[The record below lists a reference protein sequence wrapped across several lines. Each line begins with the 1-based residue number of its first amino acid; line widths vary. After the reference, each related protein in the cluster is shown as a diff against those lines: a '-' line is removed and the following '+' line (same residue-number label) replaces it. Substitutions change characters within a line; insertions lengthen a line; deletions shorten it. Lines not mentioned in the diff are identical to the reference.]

1 MELVSIE
8 ENKNNLV
15 NKHQELVRNAR
26 YSLSNLGIKIV
37 SVLISMVKVSD
48 EDFKEYLIKV
58 SDFKEL
64 IGSTSKNT
72 YEYVDV
78 MTDEL
83 MKKPFKI
90 GDEKFNWVYYA
101 KYKEGESAVILKIA
115 PELKPYL
122 LALKNNFLQ
131 YNIANILA
139 LKSAYVIRLYELC
152 KDHFAEGTRYK
163 KDLKSVV
170 FDMKI
175 DRLRELF
182 EIPES
187 YQYSSHIKKHIL
199 NKAVEQFKE
208 KTDIQISY
216 AEQKIGRKVD
226 RIIITVRSNDKGSN
240 DFLAERK
247 VFISYMRKNY
257 VNADVLEAKDKNT
270 GRVIKVSVAPD
281 GKLYDKRGGEF
292 DKERSNEMWD
302 TLFEMAKNDTLYCL
316 KQGSL
321 FEQPEQPEQAQ
332 KKPEQPQPLNPKSK
346 SHGVT
351 IHDLAFSDVEEI
363 GEQFLA
369 SKSELEHEFR
379 LFKNYSLSKNKLST
393 RKRWAPLF
401 MNWLLNGK
409 KFVLSPAYDD
419 MVEDENFVEPKDDSY
434 ASLNNFDIDE
444 EANF

>member
-8 ENKNNLV
+8 DNNNNMV
-15 NKHQELVRNAR
+15 VKHQELVHNAR
-26 YSLSNLGIKIV
+26 YRLGSTALKTLSI
-37 SVLISMVKVSD
+37 LISMIKVSD
-48 EDFKEYLIKV
+48 TEFTEYAIKL

-64 IGSTSKNT
+64 TGANSKEVFKYVDKMTNDLMSNPFWIGSR
-72 YEYVDV
+72 
-78 MTDEL
+78 
-83 MKKPFKI
+83 
-90 GDEKFNWVYYA
+90 KFNWVTVAEYI
-101 KYKEGESAVILKIA
+101 EGQGVVKFEIHRHLM
-115 PELKPYL
+115 PYL
-122 LALKNNFLQ
+122 LGLKENFLQ
-131 YNIANILA
+131 YNVVNILP
-139 LKSAYVIRLYELC
+139 LKSEYVIRLYELC

-170 FDMKI
+170 FDMKVE
-175 DRLRELF
+175 RLRELF

-199 NKAVEQFKE
+199 NKAVEQFKA

-216 AEQKIGRKVD
+216 TEQKIGRKVD
-226 RIIITVRSNDKGSN
+226 RIIITVKSNDKGSN
-240 DFLAERK
+240 DYLRERK
-247 VFISYMRKNY
+247 VFISYMRANF
-257 VNADVLEAKDKNT
+257 VNADVLEAKDKDT

-292 DKERSNEMWD
+292 DKERSNGMWD
-302 TLFEMAKNDTLYCL
+302 TLFDMAQNDKLFCL
-316 KQGSL
+316 KQGNL
-321 FEQPEQPEQAQ
+321 FEQPEQPEQ
-332 KKPEQPQPLNPKSK
+332 KPEQPQPLKPKPQ

-393 RKRWAPLF
+393 TKRWTPLF

-409 KFVLSPAYDD
+409 KFPTSPAYDD
-419 MVEDENFVEPKDDSY
+419 MVEDENFVEPKKNSH
-434 ASLNNFDIDE
+434 ASLYDFDIDE
-444 EANF
+444 EADF

>member
-8 ENKNNLV
+8 DNKNNIV

-26 YSLSNLGIKIV
+26 YSLSNLGIKVV
-37 SVLISMVKVSD
+37 SVLISMIRVSD

-101 KYKEGESAVILKIA
+101 KYKEGESAVVLKIA

-131 YNIANILA
+131 YNIVNILA

-152 KDHFAEGTRYK
+152 KDHLAEGTRYK
-163 KDLKSVV
+163 DSNKNVL

-199 NKAVEQFKE
+199 DKAVEQFKA
-208 KTDIQISY
+208 KTDIQITY
-216 AEQKIGRKVD
+216 TEQKIGRKVD
-226 RIIITVRSNDKGSN
+226 RIIITVKSNDKGSN
-240 DFLAERK
+240 DYLHDRK
-247 VFISYMRKNY
+247 SFIEYIRKNY
-257 VNADVLEAKDKNT
+257 VNADITQAWNKDT
-270 GRVIKVSVAPD
+270 GKVIMLSVAPD
-281 GKLYDKRGGEF
+281 GKLYDKKGGEF
-292 DKERSNEMWD
+292 DKDRSNEMWD
-302 TLFEMAKNDTLYCL
+302 TLFDMAKNDKLFCL
-316 KQGSL
+316 KQGNL
-321 FEQPEQPEQAQ
+321 FEQPEFEQ
-332 KKPEQPQPLNPKSK
+332 
-346 SHGVT
+346 V
-351 IHDLAFSDVEEI
+351 
-363 GEQFLA
+363 
-369 SKSELEHEFR
+369 SKSEPKIEKPKKPDGKIELRNLALKDVLNEAEMFFRINEEEAEYEFR
-379 LFKNYSLSKNKLST
+379 LFKNHQLSKTQPSA
-393 RKRWAPLF
+393 KRNWSPLF
-401 MNWLLNGK
+401 QNWLHQGGK
-409 KFVLSPAYDD
+409 YATTTAYEFQK
-419 MVEDENFVEPKDDSY
+419 MYENKPEDF
-434 ASLNNFDIDE
+434 
-444 EANF
+444 